1 MINQECLRVIFK
13 CQLSGQKKENIKV
26 LDSEAPEN
34 NEPDGWPLGTF
45 FQSLQEIR

>member
-1 MINQECLRVIFK
+1 MLFSSV
-13 CQLSGQKKENIKV
+13 SYQKEGNIKV

-34 NEPDGWPLGTF
+34 NEPDGWPLGTY